1 MMDAM
6 ADQFTDEETTRI
18 RRAVLGALAYVSKAD
33 PGFFASFSE
42 SAEGAKALSEAPQD
56 LRELLMGGFV
66 LPERETPEQFDATVV
81 GDLQEAIALVEARDP
96 AMAGSLKQV
105 VSAAVEQVA
114 SASKGVSAEEQR
126 AVDEIRG
133 ALA

>member
-1 MMDAM
+1 M
-6 ADQFTDEETTRI
+6 ADQFTDDETTSI

-42 SAEGAKALSEAPQD
+42 SAAGAKALSEAPQE

-81 GDLQEAIALVEARDP
+81 SDLQAAVGLVESKDP
-96 AMAGSLKQV
+96 AMAASLKQV

-114 SASKGVSAEEQR
+114 GASKGVSAEEER
-126 AVDEIRG
+126 AIAEIRG
-133 ALA
+133 ALG